1 MSVLNTFDI
10 KLLPKNVIHIR
21 DKETEI
27 LYIYERDDYSSQT
40 NKLLRKK
47 IQDGQFT
54 YEIQGFELHVKII
67 LGSKIEKLYDL
78 TFDEYIPTDYPD
90 TDVRSM
96 KREICYLRYK
106 LEELSGKLAYLEEL
120 KLDKSL
126 HF

>member
-21 DKETEI
+21 DKETER

-54 YEIQGFELHVKII
+54 YEIQDFELHVKII
-67 LGSKIEKLYDL
+67 LDFAFLRNDPFMLRTNIDIGFP
-78 TFDEYIPTDYPD
+78 TFST
-90 TDVRSM
+90 
-96 KREICYLRYK
+96 
-106 LEELSGKLAYLEEL
+106 
-120 KLDKSL
+120 
-126 HF
+126 

>member
-21 DKETEI
+21 HKETER

-67 LGSKIEKLYDL
+67 LGSKIEKQYDL
-78 TFDEYIPTDYPD
+78 IFDEYIPTDYPD
-90 TDVRSM
+90 TDVHSM

-106 LEELSGKLAYLEEL
+106 LEELSGKLSYLEETR
-120 KLDKSL
+120 
-126 HF
+126 

>member
-21 DKETEI
+21 HKETEI
-27 LYIYERDDYSSQT
+27 LFIYERDDYSSQT
-40 NKLLRKK
+40 NKVLRKK

-67 LGSKIEKLYDL
+67 LETGRQYNLI
-78 TFDEYIPTDYPD
+78 FDEYIPTDYPD

-106 LEELSGKLAYLEEL
+106 LEELSGKLSYLE
-120 KLDKSL
+120 
-126 HF
+126 

>member
-40 NKLLRKK
+40 NKVLRKK

-67 LGSKIEKLYDL
+67 LGTKIEKQKQYDL

-106 LEELSGKLAYLEEL
+106 LEELSGKLSYLE
-120 KLDKSL
+120 
-126 HF
+126 